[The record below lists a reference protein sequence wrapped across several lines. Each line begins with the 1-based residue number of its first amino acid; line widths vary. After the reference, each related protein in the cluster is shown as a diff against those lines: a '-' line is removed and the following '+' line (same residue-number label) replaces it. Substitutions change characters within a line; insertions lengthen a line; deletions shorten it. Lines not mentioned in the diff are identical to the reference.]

1 MDKTSTAMSSD
12 SKLPVQSNSTTSTN
26 LQKIAPKP
34 QIIKTS
40 QGLVYIKNPN
50 NTNQHIRI
58 GVGGTSNTT
67 AVAGNSG
74 AIQLIKTAEGI
85 LQIKNKNVIAVS
97 KPNVSSAVTTTLST
111 ATSPN
116 NTRFLLRG
124 GSGGSRL
131 VLAKPPTT
139 TKANVSFAS
148 SNTRTLTVSQAQ
160 QMGLIS
166 QANLKELM
174 PAGTASKT
182 TTVVTSTADSKQP
195 IAAVSSTIKIPTV
208 TPVIPKTIQPTILNK
223 GIKSETT
230 PTQKVL
236 IQSASS
242 GTPSAN
248 SGLIKSKPIV
258 ASAQNI
264 VKLAPNSQ
272 LRAVNVAGKGVQ
284 YVRVLTSANA
294 TAQSITAAKV
304 SVANGRQAPMVVQR
318 KLVPQ
323 TGQQAITT
331 STGKPQHFVTKKLE
345 VTPVTQAAD
354 SAIQMRPIKKEANT
368 SKPLILNSE
377 NIMNTSSESKS
388 NTSAGSLDNKSANS
402 KSFALSSPTS
412 SPSASPQKVI
422 YRSYKLG
429 DEPKCKSPVN
439 QQATTLYSNLK
450 LPSPE
455 PLNGEDKKVSNN
467 FIALLNN

>member
-1 MDKTSTAMSSD
+1 MDKTNAATSSD
-12 SKLPVQSNSTTSTN
+12 SKLPVQSNSTTSAN

-34 QIIKTS
+34 QIKTP
-40 QGLVYIKNPN
+40 GNKFVVIKNQPF
-50 NTNQHIRI
+50 RI
-58 GVGGTSNTT
+58 GGQIVSGSSNATVVGGNTS
-67 AVAGNSG
+67 GPL
-74 AIQLIKTAEGI
+74 QFIKTADGI
-85 LQIKNKNVIAVS
+85 LQLKNKNVIAVS
-97 KPNVSSAVTTTLST
+97 KPNVSSSATTTLST

-116 NTRFLLRG
+116 STRILVRG

-131 VLAKPPTT
+131 VLTKPPTSI
-139 TKANVSFAS
+139 ANVSFAS

-160 QMGLIS
+160 QMGLRVS
-166 QANLKELM
+166 SA
-174 PAGTASKT
+174 ASNKT
-182 TTVVTSTADSKQP
+182 TTVVTSTTEGKQP

-223 GIKSETT
+223 GIKSEVTQ
-230 PTQKVL
+230 TQKVL
-236 IQSASS
+236 IQSSSS
-242 GTPSAN
+242 GTASLN

-264 VKLAPNSQ
+264 VKLTPNTQ
-272 LRAVNVAGKGVQ
+272 LRAVHVAGKGVQ

-294 TAQSITAAKV
+294 AAQSITAAKV

-318 KLVPQ
+318 KLVSQ
-323 TGQQAITT
+323 SGQQAIT

-345 VTPVTQAAD
+345 VTPVPQTAD
-354 SAIQMRPIKKEANT
+354 SAIQMRPVKKELNT

-377 NIMNTSSESKS
+377 NILNTSTESKS
-388 NTSAGSLDNKSANS
+388 NTSSNSLDNKSTNS
-402 KSFALSSPTS
+402 KSYTINSPTS
-412 SPSASPQKVI
+412 SPASSPQKVI

-439 QQATTLYSNLK
+439 QQTTTLYSNLK

-455 PLNGEDKKVSNN
+455 PLNGKQNHFV
-467 FIALLNN
+467 LNLYEILMRIK